1 MKEITGNKRVTDGPL
16 PNLVT
21 ESNRE
26 IFDKKETAE
35 TFNRCFVNIGPNL
48 AVSIPENNT
57 SSKTI
62 FTSLRPQYHQS
73 YGLRTRKCICEPQNK
88 QIFRV

>member
-1 MKEITGNKRVTDGPL
+1 MKEITGNKRVTDAPL

-48 AVSIPENNT
+48 AVSIPENKT
-57 SSKTI
+57 SFENYI
-62 FTSLRPQYHQS
+62 HFTTASVSSILR
-73 YGLRTRKCICEPQNK
+73 I
-88 QIFRV
+88 

>member
-16 PNLVT
+16 PNLVR

-35 TFNRCFVNIGPNL
+35 RFNRCFVNIGPNL

-57 SSKTI
+57 SFENYSH
-62 FTSLRPQYHQS
+62 FTTALVSPI
-73 YGLRTRKCICEPQNK
+73 LRT
-88 QIFRV
+88 